1 MKLLEIDL
9 KNKNDKKT
17 NLSVTFSDL
26 LDNINNTYGSVF
38 MDELMTRI
46 EVTIN
51 EFNTEMSSMFDQ
63 LKNREEDRQNMLKM
77 IRSNKTTS
85 LNKPNETVSEW
96 EQKLETIEQS
106 NKG

>member
-1 MKLLEIDL
+1 VKLLEIDL

>member
-1 MKLLEIDL
+1 VKFLEIDL